1 LTDTSSHQ
9 PFKPNN
15 DTIAAMQEAERIA
28 RDPNTQRYSD
38 GEEALRKLKNIPSPH
53 RGRGLG

>member
-1 LTDTSSHQ
+1 MTDTSSHQ

-28 RDPNTQRYSD
+28 RNPNTQRYSD
-38 GEEALRKLKNIPSPH
+38 VEEALRKLKNSE
-53 RGRGLG
+53 LQ